1 MTSFVDLMR
10 LLLVLLVVTKVVE
23 LMIYIFVPEIS
34 KVRKNMLAGF
44 ERHRERIIGLIRSGY
59 VILAEIATGSVILST
74 LDEVL
79 VQTALIEEKVQLVE
93 VVRYINVLILLVFS
107 NSSVITSP
115 MAIVVGTWILKL

>member
-1 MTSFVDLMR
+1 
-10 LLLVLLVVTKVVE
+10 
-23 LMIYIFVPEIS
+23 MIYIFVPEIS